1 MVFHFQNSPLW
12 NTNFN
17 QVYKIHYACVVCQ
30 LVSQTKEYCQCICNT
45 IWSFHCSLVFEE
57 NLFFLILS
65 WYCYPKLVI
74 SCLQN
79 LSSDAWYC
87 QKSILTSILHHFS
100 LCIFQERSVL
110 LNLLSYILFNVTIID
125 LCIDVHIERHEPIT
139 FVRTFWW
146 NAFNPINSIK
156 GIFNAFRHERV
167 HSECLKNLAR
177 IRPCSVMC
185 WTCGIYDWSELGKI
199 GKIFLYFG

>member
-1 MVFHFQNSPLW
+1 MCSMSAGITNKRVLSMYLQYNLIIPL
-12 NTNFN
+12 FF
-17 QVYKIHYACVVCQ
+17 
-30 LVSQTKEYCQCICNT
+30 
-45 IWSFHCSLVFEE
+45 SFWRKLI
-57 NLFFLILS
+57 FLILS

-74 SCLQN
+74 SYLQN
-79 LSSDAWYC
+79 LSSHTWYC

-100 LCIFQERSVL
+100 LSIFQERSVL

-125 LCIDVHIERHEPIT
+125 LCMDVHIERHEPIT

-146 NAFNPINSIK
+146 NAFNPIHSIK
-156 GIFNAFRHERV
+156 GIFNGLRHERV

-185 WTCGIYDWSELGKI
+185 WTCGIYDWSELGKM
-199 GKIFLYFG
+199 GKIFLYFGKPWAQANLAF